1 MDTPLTRPI
10 AAAHTEKHRIHL
22 PNDVTAS
29 LVMVDSASPTP
40 AGRLRPKMRTV
51 MQSPLGARPKNQ
63 TMVAASCDNLAHA
76 YKTSS
81 ATLSRTEALTRMPT
95 LRPLPSVPDLRDQFN
110 NTTSLRSAPLPR
122 TTYEEGSDSQTTTPL
137 PTTGTATSNTREKA
151 RPLPPTPGPVAF
163 VPSTE
168 EQPFSAPAEYSYLDS
183 TCRVDEPES
192 VVQPLLLIGPR
203 ARKRRSQVS
212 QPSRP
217 STPPSTSVS
226 IPSSRVPSP
235 QPTHPTLPSEVS
247 TPTHPRRLPVPRAGL
262 VDPHDTKANEMF
274 EALKHKPNRHLDLI
288 DLASSISRMWTPSQA
303 RTSLDDERDRPEF
316 VVGSS
321 RDCSDAEGWT
331 TDSSLPP
338 PVPPK
343 SPPLDWKTCRT
354 MCDDDMTP
362 VKSKAYMAPSLK
374 PSRLLLPG
382 IGLVEDR
389 HEDDEDESMASS
401 PVKFLNDLTPSK
413 RHTVLTIITL
423 LADEES
429 DHSDSDRTE
438 SESEDEG
445 RGERPD
451 WERKWEEADVKGG
464 LEGKLGPDIGLW
476 EFAKRTKKRVRAPAL
491 IRKFSHKWE
500 REKDGKRWAEDDY
513 ANVLGFLRRL

>member
-51 MQSPLGARPKNQ
+51 MPDHGRSLMRQP
-63 TMVAASCDNLAHA
+63 CHA

-95 LRPLPSVPDLRDQFN
+95 LRPLPSVPDLPHVEL
-110 NTTSLRSAPLPR
+110 TSL
-122 TTYEEGSDSQTTTPL
+122 
-137 PTTGTATSNTREKA
+137 N
-151 RPLPPTPGPVAF
+151 
-163 VPSTE
+163 PSCN
-168 EQPFSAPAEYSYLDS
+168 P
-183 TCRVDEPES
+183 C
-192 VVQPLLLIGPR
+192 LLIGPR

-235 QPTHPTLPSEVS
+235 QPTHIQHYPLKSLL

-262 VDPHDTKANEMF
+262 VDPHDTKANEIQTD
-274 EALKHKPNRHLDLI
+274 HLDLI

-316 VVGSS
+316 V
-321 RDCSDAEGWT
+321 GWT

-343 SPPLDWKTCRT
+343 SPPLDWKT
-354 MCDDDMTP
+354 
-362 VKSKAYMAPSLK
+362 LK